1 MAVGIY
7 LSGGADS
14 ALLLYKQTEPVVCL
28 TVASKER
35 NHYVEASQAVVG
47 WIRHNTDVEILQHKI
62 AIADDE
68 SLRRI
73 KRKDARK
80 LLERNYDITE
90 WLGGKTMNPPV
101 KLKHHEQRKLDRDAE
116 LPGPFGKLNKLDIY
130 SEYQNNNIMNL
141 WKLTVSCEVSNPPCN
156 NCWWC
161 MERSWAVESWSDK

>member
-28 TVASKER
+28 TVASRER
-35 NHYVEASQAVVG
+35 NHYVEASRAVVD
-47 WIRHNTDVEILQHKI
+47 WIRNNTDVNILEHVV
-62 AIADDE
+62 AIAHDE
-68 SLRRI
+68 PLRKT
-73 KRKDARK
+73 KRKHARG
-80 LLERNYDITE
+80 LLEKNYTITE